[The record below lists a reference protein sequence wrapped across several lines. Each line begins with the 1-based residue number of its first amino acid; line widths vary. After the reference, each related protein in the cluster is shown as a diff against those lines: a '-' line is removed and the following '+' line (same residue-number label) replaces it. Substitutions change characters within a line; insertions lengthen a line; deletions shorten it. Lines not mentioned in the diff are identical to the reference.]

1 MMIVHLVR
9 CFEDNNIQNVNA
21 TIDPLRDIEMIETEL
36 MLSDLESLEKRL
48 DKKNKI
54 KLKMRKKRILLIIFI
69 II

>member
-1 MMIVHLVR
+1 
-9 CFEDNNIQNVNA
+9 
-21 TIDPLRDIEMIETEL
+21 MIETEL

-48 DKKNKI
+48 DKKIKI